1 MKNEFDWSPWSE
13 CSKTCGSDSYRKREK
28 TCSFSLM
35 ENDGKLCIGSNIEK
49 MACNVPL
56 CPVQEAVRPNNTLI
70 KGE

>member
-13 CSKTCGSDSYRKREK
+13 CSKTCGSGSYRKREK

-35 ENDGKLCIGSNIEK
+35 ENDGKLCIGSNVEK

-56 CPVQEAVRPNNTLI
+56 CPEQEAVRPNNTLI